1 MEVSQEEAQDVLSAA
16 RQLRVSELETL
27 QLEGGKLVK
36 APQGRRLNREC
47 LQPPAAAPISA
58 RVVGPKSRPQTPL
71 PVTQTPS
78 PLGAVRLK
86 SLGEEEGAHKKTNL
100 PNADSLSDTQL
111 KKKARVCLTQESRSS
126 PSSQRE
132 GPKETKSNPGPTAL
146 PSLYPSV
153 DEQLLPRKIRLSRSK
168 PSPHVYTSTPSSILS
183 GPSSMPTSPGRRL
196 WRQRTVSKAAQ
207 GVDKQK
213 PGEVSPLQSTPA
225 PPDVGKTSGNKKQS
239 PEFRA
244 PTSSSVEEGQVGRVK
259 HRKIVNGTCWEVV

>member
-1 MEVSQEEAQDVLSAA
+1 MQIACQ
-16 RQLRVSELETL
+16 
-27 QLEGGKLVK
+27 
-36 APQGRRLNREC
+36 
-47 LQPPAAAPISA
+47 
-58 RVVGPKSRPQTPL
+58 
-71 PVTQTPS
+71 
-78 PLGAVRLK
+78 
-86 SLGEEEGAHKKTNL
+86 
-100 PNADSLSDTQL
+100 TQL
-111 KKKARVCLTQESRSS
+111 KKKARVCLTQESSSS

-132 GPKETKSNPGPTAL
+132 GPKENKSNPGLTAL

-153 DEQLLPRKIRLSRSK
+153 DEQLLPRKVRLSRSK

-183 GPSSMPTSPGRRL
+183 GPSSMPTAPGRRL